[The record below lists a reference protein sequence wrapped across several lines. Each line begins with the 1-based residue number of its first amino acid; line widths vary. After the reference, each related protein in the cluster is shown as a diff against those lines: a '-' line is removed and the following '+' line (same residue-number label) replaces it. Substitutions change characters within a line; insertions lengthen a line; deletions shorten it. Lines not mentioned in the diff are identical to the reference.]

1 MTPVEVQETIIVAA
15 RSAKQEEDYV
25 NALARAG
32 MDEVEARAAFRFT
45 QIAWSRSI
53 LSRLEMIFSDDYV
66 IFDVAGKIQKQGK
79 LSEQAWFVSAAR
91 EAHRYASLS
100 EFQSVAAG
108 ASEFDA
114 VNKALHGGSK
124 AKDLMMTPVFLFA
137 TNMSEKA
144 LQAAHSV
151 VQGEIAVL
159 QRRAREARTRQ
170 AETTNPKPWWKFW

>member
-1 MTPVEVQETIIVAA
+1 MQLV
-15 RSAKQEEDYV
+15 
-25 NALARAG
+25 
-32 MDEVEARAAFRFT
+32 
-45 QIAWSRSI
+45 
-53 LSRLEMIFSDDYV
+53 
-66 IFDVAGKIQKQGK
+66 
-79 LSEQAWFVSAAR
+79 VSAAGFTAR
-91 EAHRYASLS
+91 PASRSGRAARGECVGAVAHVKRP
-100 EFQSVAAG
+100 G